1 MLKRTLDLALTGLAL
16 VVALPI
22 LAVAAVA
29 IRLSS
34 PGPVLYRATR
44 VGRGGR
50 PFTMYKLRTM
60 HVNQEAAG
68 GKVAKSA
75 ITAKD
80 DPRVFRVGAVLR
92 RTKVDEL
99 PQLFNILR
107 GDMSL
112 VGPRPEDPR
121 FVATN
126 YTAADMATLDV
137 RPGLTS
143 PGSVWYYTSAESE
156 LTSDDPER
164 HYVERVLPLKLAL
177 DLAYVQEVSWR
188 YDLVLIARTIRVLL
202 ALSLGRRQF
211 EDPPEMPTARQ
222 LLAQQSCTPGVA

>member
-1 MLKRTLDLALTGLAL
+1 VAKRTLDVVLASLAL
-16 VVALPI
+16 VASIPL
-22 LAVAAVA
+22 LAVAALA
-29 IRLSS
+29 IRLAS
-34 PGPVLYRATR
+34 PGPVFYRATR

-50 PFTMYKLRTM
+50 PFTMYKFRTM
-60 HVNQEAAG
+60 HVNQNIAS

-80 DPRVFRVGAVLR
+80 DPRVFPVGSLLR
-92 RTKVDEL
+92 RSKIDEL
-99 PQLFNILR
+99 PQLFNVLR

-121 FVATN
+121 FVEKN
-126 YTAADMATLDV
+126 YTPTDLATLDV

-177 DLAYVQEVSWR
+177 DLVYVRDVSWR
-188 YDLVLIARTIRVLL
+188 YDLVLIGRTILVLT
-202 ALSLGRRQF
+202 ALVVGWRRF
-211 EDPPEMPTARQ
+211 ADPPEMSAARR
-222 LLAQQSCTPGVA
+222 LLAQS

>member
-1 MLKRTLDLALTGLAL
+1 MAKRTLDL
-16 VVALPI
+16 VVAAVAMVAALPL
-22 LAVAAVA
+22 LAIAAVA

-60 HVNQEAAG
+60 HVNHAAAG

-80 DPRVFRVGAVLR
+80 DPRVFAVGSLLR
-92 RTKVDEL
+92 RTKIDEL
-99 PQLFNILR
+99 PQLFNVLR

-121 FVATN
+121 FVEKN
-126 YTAADMATLDV
+126 YTPADLATLDV

-143 PGSVWYYTSAESE
+143 PGSVWYYTTAESE

-177 DLAYVQEVSWR
+177 DLVYVREVSWR
-188 YDLVLIARTIRVLL
+188 YDLALIGRTVVVLV
-202 ALSLGRRQF
+202 ALVVGWRQF
-211 EDPPEMPTARQ
+211 SDPPEMSAARR
-222 LLAQQSCTPGVA
+222 LLTQS

>member
-1 MLKRTLDLALTGLAL
+1 MSGVAKRAFDL
-16 VVALPI
+16 VVATLALFAALPLL
-22 LAVAAVA
+22 LAAALG
-29 IRLSS
+29 IRLTS

-44 VGRGGR
+44 VGRGNR
-50 PFTMYKLRTM
+50 PFTMFKLRTM
-60 HVNQEAAG
+60 HVHRPAAA
-68 GKVAKSA
+68 GKVADSA

-80 DPRVFRVGAVLR
+80 DPRVFPLGALLR

-99 PQLFNILR
+99 PQLLNVIL

-121 FVATN
+121 FVAAN
-126 YTAADMATLDV
+126 YTPADLTTLDV

-143 PGSVWYYTSAESE
+143 PGSVWYYTSAEDE

-177 DLAYVQEVSWR
+177 DRVYVHEVSVG
-188 YDLVLIARTIRVLL
+188 YDIALIARTVRVLA
-202 ALSLGRRQF
+202 ALLLGSRRF
-211 EDPPEMPTARQ
+211 AEPPEMPAARR
-222 LLAQQSCTPGVA
+222 LLAQS